1 MIILCSDEQYDN
13 DDIQNIEEAPARMR
27 KQNYNHWDPDVEN
40 ETIQPINVDI
50 ICNRD
55 PCENS
60 AILI

>member
-13 DDIQNIEEAPARMR
+13 VDIQNLEEAPAPLR
-27 KQNYNHWDPDVEN
+27 KQNN